1 VERYGQGVTPRRP
14 RVLVVDD
21 SATIRDL
28 ISLNL
33 ELEGFEV
40 VTAVDGQDCLE
51 RVRDLCPDLVTL
63 DVVMPRLDGF
73 ETARRLKADPGTAHL
88 PVVFVTA
95 SAQTADLAR
104 GDEVGADA
112 YLTKPFE
119 PQTLVATV
127 RRLAG

>member
-1 VERYGQGVTPRRP
+1 VRYVRGRRR

-21 SATIRDL
+21 NPVIRDL
-28 ISLNL
+28 ITLNL

-51 RVRDLCPDLVTL
+51 QVVLLQPDLVTL
-63 DVVMPRLDGF
+63 DVVMPRLNGF
-73 ETARRLKADPGTAHL
+73 DTARRLKTDPETAHL
-88 PVVFVTA
+88 PVMFVTA
-95 SAQTADLAR
+95 SAQASDLAM
-104 GDEVGADA
+104 GAEVGADA

-119 PQTLVATV
+119 PEVLVAAV

>member
-1 VERYGQGVTPRRP
+1 MTAPPP

-21 SATIRDL
+21 SQTIRDL

-33 ELEGFEV
+33 ELEGFDV

-51 RVRDLCPDLVTL
+51 QVQRVRPDLVTL

-73 ETARRLKADPGTAHL
+73 ETAQRLKTDPATSHVA
-88 PVVFVTA
+88 VMFVTA
-95 SAQTADLAR
+95 SAQSTDLAR
-104 GDEVGADA
+104 GKEVGADA
-112 YLTKPFE
+112 YLTKPFDPGE
-119 PQTLVATV
+119 LIATV

>member
-1 VERYGQGVTPRRP
+1 M
-14 RVLVVDD
+14 LVVDD

-40 VTAVDGQDCLE
+40 MTAVDGQDCLDQVR
-51 RVRDLCPDLVTL
+51 RVHPDLVTL
-63 DVVMPRLDGF
+63 DVVMPRMDGF
-73 ETARRLKADPGTAHL
+73 ETAQRLKADPDTAH
-88 PVVFVTA
+88 VVVMFVTA
-95 SAQTADLAR
+95 SAQAADLAR
-104 GDEVGADA
+104 GEEVGADA

-119 PQTLVATV
+119 PRELVETV